1 MRFEL
6 TGRRQQKLQ
15 TEIARLAQ
23 PARRW
28 VSFDFFSDAEIAS
41 LAALAEAQTFR
52 QAQSEI
58 VHRENRVFQDFD
70 VCFPA
75 PRIGA
80 FDQLAESLEAG
91 LCAAGAALPD
101 NPFAARFRLDDFA
114 IQRYPAGS
122 RGIGIHRDGKRY
134 KHIVVIIT
142 LAGQS
147 RLFSTATR
155 DGQQRRRIDDRPG
168 RLVLLSADGFAGRYD
183 EDSRPLHG
191 VDQVQDGRLSIGL
204 RSSG

>member
-1 MRFEL
+1 MFEL

-15 TEIARLAQ
+15 TAIARLAQ

-28 VSFDFFSDAEIAS
+28 VSFDFFNDAEIAS
-41 LAALAEAQTFR
+41 LDELAQAQTFR

-58 VHRENRVFQDFD
+58 LHRKNRVFQDFD

-80 FDQLAESLEAG
+80 FDLLAASLETG

-101 NPFAARFRLDDFA
+101 NPFTACFRLDDFA

-142 LAGQS
+142 LAGRS

-155 DGQQRRRIDDRPG
+155 DGLQRRRIDDRPG
-168 RLVLLSADGFAGRYD
+168 RLVLLSADGFAGRHD
-183 EDSRPLHG
+183 EDLRPLHG

-204 RSSG
+204 RSFG

>member
-1 MRFEL
+1 MFEL
-6 TGRRQQKLQ
+6 SGRRQQKLQ

-23 PARRW
+23 PARRC

-41 LAALAEAQTFR
+41 LAELAQAQTFR

-58 VHRENRVFQDFD
+58 VHRKNRVFQDFD

-80 FDQLAESLEAG
+80 FDQLAASLESG

-101 NPFAARFRLDDFA
+101 NPFTACFRLDDFA

-142 LAGQS
+142 LAGRS

-155 DGQQRRRIDDRPG
+155 DGLQRRRIDDRPG
-168 RLVLLSADGFAGRYD
+168 RLVLLSADGFAGRHD
-183 EDSRPLHG
+183 EDLRPLHG
-191 VDQVQDGRLSIGL
+191 VDHVQDGRLSIGL
-204 RSSG
+204 RSFG

>member
-1 MRFEL
+1 M
-6 TGRRQQKLQ
+6 
-15 TEIARLAQ
+15 
-23 PARRW
+23 
-28 VSFDFFSDAEIAS
+28 
-41 LAALAEAQTFR
+41 LAACRVRRPGVWSEPQQETLVPPF
-52 QAQSEI
+52 QAPPSGPATI
-58 VHRENRVFQDFD
+58 V
-70 VCFPA
+70 
-75 PRIGA
+75 
-80 FDQLAESLEAG
+80 LL
-91 LCAAGAALPD
+91 
-101 NPFAARFRLDDFA
+101 LDDFA

-142 LAGQS
+142 LAGRS

-155 DGQQRRRIDDRPG
+155 DGQQRRPIDDRPG

-191 VDQVQDGRLSIGL
+191 VDQVQGGRLSIGL

>member
-1 MRFEL
+1 MFEF

-41 LAALAEAQTFR
+41 LAELAEAQTFR

-58 VHRENRVFQDFD
+58 SHSKNRVFQDFD

-101 NPFAARFRLDDFA
+101 NPFAARFCLDDFS
-114 IQRYPAGS
+114 IQRYPA
-122 RGIGIHRDGKRY
+122 
-134 KHIVVIIT
+134 
-142 LAGQS
+142 
-147 RLFSTATR
+147 
-155 DGQQRRRIDDRPG
+155 
-168 RLVLLSADGFAGRYD
+168 
-183 EDSRPLHG
+183 
-191 VDQVQDGRLSIGL
+191 
-204 RSSG
+204 

>member
-1 MRFEL
+1 MFEL

-28 VSFDFFSDAEIAS
+28 VSFDFFSDSEITS
-41 LAALAEAQTFR
+41 LAELAEAQTFR

-80 FDQLAESLEAG
+80 FDQLAESLETG
-91 LCAAGAALPD
+91 LCAAGAALLAR

-114 IQRYPAGS
+114 IQRYPA
-122 RGIGIHRDGKRY
+122 
-134 KHIVVIIT
+134 
-142 LAGQS
+142 
-147 RLFSTATR
+147 
-155 DGQQRRRIDDRPG
+155 RIAWYWYSPG
-168 RLVLLSADGFAGRYD
+168 W
-183 EDSRPLHG
+183 
-191 VDQVQDGRLSIGL
+191 
-204 RSSG
+204 

>member
-1 MRFEL
+1 MFEL
-6 TGRRQQKLQ
+6 TERRQQKLQ

-28 VSFDFFSDAEIAS
+28 VSFDFFTDAEIAS
-41 LAALAEAQTFR
+41 LAELAEAQTFR

-58 VHRENRVFQDFD
+58 THRENRVFQDFD

-80 FDQLAESLEAG
+80 FDQLAESLETG
-91 LCAAGAALPD
+91 LCAAGAALTD
-101 NPFAARFRLDDFA
+101 IPFAACFRLDDVA
-114 IQRYPAGS
+114 IQRSPAAS

-142 LAGQS
+142 LAGRS

-155 DGQQRRRIDDRPG
+155 DGQQRRPIDDRPG

-191 VDQVQDGRLSIGL
+191 VDQVQGGRLSIGL

>member
-1 MRFEL
+1 MLEL
-6 TGRRQQKLQ
+6 TRRRQQKLQ

-28 VSFDFFSDAEIAS
+28 VSFDFFSNAEIAN
-41 LAALAEAQTFR
+41 LAELAEAQTFR

-58 VHRENRVFQDFD
+58 VHGENRVFQDFD

-80 FDQLAESLEAG
+80 FDQLAESLETG
-91 LCAAGAALPD
+91 LSTAGAALPY

-142 LAGQS
+142 LAGRS

-155 DGQQRRRIDDRPG
+155 DGQHRRPIDDRPG
-168 RLVLLSADGFAGRYD
+168 RLVLLSADVCAGRYG
-183 EDSRPLHG
+183 EDSRPLQG
-191 VDQVQDGRLSIGL
+191 VDQGQAGRRSIGL